1 MPPVYK
7 HEAGVHGISPPH
19 QIPDP
24 LELTLLTIM
33 TMMAVSGALAS
44 IRKDF
49 IILTNLTVQS
59 VLIEENNIETTKEGK
74 NVGEEKD
81 EMEGKIDDKWN

>member
-1 MPPVYK
+1 MAMVLMPSVYK

-24 LELTLLTIM
+24 LKLTLLTIM
-33 TMMAVSGALAS
+33 AVMAVSVALAS

-49 IILTNLTVQS
+49 IILTNLSS
-59 VLIEENNIETTKEGK
+59 VCVDRGK
-74 NVGEEKD
+74 
-81 EMEGKIDDKWN
+81 

>member
-1 MPPVYK
+1 MAMVLMSPVYK
-7 HEAGVHGISPPH
+7 HEAGVHGISRQH

-49 IILTNLTVQS
+49 IILTNLSS
-59 VLIEENNIETTKEGK
+59 VCVDRGK
-74 NVGEEKD
+74 QQRDNQGAQEC
-81 EMEGKIDDKWN
+81 W

>member
-1 MPPVYK
+1 MVLMPPVYK

-33 TMMAVSGALAS
+33 TVMAVSGDLAS

-49 IILTNLTVQS
+49 IILTILTVQS
-59 VLIEENNIETTKEGK
+59 VLIEENSIETTKERARMLVK
-74 NVGEEKD
+74 KRTKWK
-81 EMEGKIDDKWN
+81 EG